1 MAVHTYVV
9 EPLSVAN
16 QTATDVLWRCTGTAD
31 GIPFDVNFWQSAV
44 AGMTLAQ
51 IKLFVKGIV
60 DAQIFP
66 VAAVPSGTLAAFS
79 GGTFTG

>member
-9 EPLSVAN
+9 NPLSVAQ
-16 QTATDVLWRCTGTAD
+16 QTATDVLWNCSGTAD
-31 GIPFDVNFWQSAV
+31 GIPFAVQFWQSAV

-51 IKLFVKGIV
+51 IRVFIKSLI
-60 DAQIFP
+60 DAQVFP
-66 VAAVPSGTLAAFS
+66 VLATPSGTLAQFS